1 MKVILIIF
9 TLIIFLIFYSF
20 KNKEKFQNLSLIK
33 TNIKSP
39 YKYNFYIYIDKRNN
53 IIYKKVNE
61 IKINDIDNY
70 KNTIYNLKNIK
81 IINNYL
87 YYPNNIYIENDG
99 SYYSIYMKDNVS
111 IYNVIEK
118 NKKICYK
125 TKIKIINNLDK
136 LKKDLILFNKNNELI
151 GDWNPSNLLYDYETN
166 KIYNID
172 YEGFARNLYFKMLSH
187 YFPFIYLDI
196 NNYFNMLIKKIRDTP
211 V

>member
-20 KNKEKFQNLSLIK
+20 KNKEKFQNLNLIK